1 MEGDQAGQTHA
12 LGQAAVVVVL
22 VPRAVAQPGLV
33 PAAGEV
39 VQVEV
44 VNERNVRNGPN
55 RILVL
60 KIPLNQC
67 RITEKSLLDTFC
79 VHFRARSLETRLR
92 HCLAGRERGPTGR
105 QAQLATR
112 DDGVGR
118 VKAVITDVQ
127 GGN

>member
-44 VNERNVRNGPN
+44 VNERNVRNCPN
-55 RILVL
+55 RTLVL
-60 KIPLNQC
+60 KIPLNLC
-67 RITEKSLLDTFC
+67 RIHDLREVTLGHFLCSLSDPISRNAPPALFG
-79 VHFRARSLETRLR
+79 RS
-92 HCLAGRERGPTGR
+92 
-105 QAQLATR
+105 
-112 DDGVGR
+112 
-118 VKAVITDVQ
+118 
-127 GGN
+127 